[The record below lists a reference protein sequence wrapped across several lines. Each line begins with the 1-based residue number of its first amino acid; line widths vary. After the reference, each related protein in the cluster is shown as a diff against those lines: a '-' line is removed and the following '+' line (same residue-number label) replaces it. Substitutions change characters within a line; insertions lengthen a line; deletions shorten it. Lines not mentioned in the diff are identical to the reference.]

1 MKILVALPD
10 STYYLWQMIVQ
21 INNFRRLG
29 YEKDVIYLISKNG
42 LNISKTLKNIL
53 LNGKIKS
60 KFCVYHD
67 DRKDLAYAPSNTAHL
82 ISKFLSKNPEY
93 NNETFLYLD
102 PDVIFRKKLNIN
114 DLFKNDIWYLS
125 DTRSYI
131 DSKYIRSKSD
141 ELFNNMCNI
150 VGIDSELVIN
160 NDNNAGGAQ
169 ILMKNTDSNFWD
181 KVEHDSVK
189 LYKYMKDTEN
199 KFNPKNPI
207 QSWTAEMWAVLWNA
221 WLFGHETKISKR
233 LSFSWASDN
242 ISEWDKHN
250 IFHNAGVVDTNSN
263 VFSKLK
269 YQKSPFYD
277 DKLNKYSKKYCS
289 SKYIDEIIDTKIN
302 FKEILF

>member
-10 STYYLWQMIVQ
+10 TTYYLWQMIVQ

-29 YEKDVIYLISKNG
+29 YEDDVIYLISKNG
-42 LNISKTLKNIL
+42 LELSKILKNIL

-60 KFCVYHD
+60 RFYIYHD

-82 ISKFLSKNPEY
+82 ISKFFNDNPEY
-93 NNETFLYLD
+93 KNETFLYID

-114 DLFKNDIWYLS
+114 DLLKNDVWYLS
-125 DTRSYI
+125 DTSSYI
-131 DSKYIRSKSD
+131 NSKYIRSKSD
-141 ELFNNMCNI
+141 ELFKNMCDI

-169 ILMKNTDSNFWD
+169 ILMKNTNSDFWD
-181 KVEHDSVK
+181 KVEYDSVK
-189 LYKYMKDTEN
+189 LFKYMKDTEY

-221 WLFGHETKISKR
+221 WLFGYETKISKR
-233 LSFSWASDN
+233 LSFSWASDK

-250 IFHNAGVVDTNSN
+250 MYHNAGVVNIDSN

-269 YQKSPFYD
+269 YQKSPFFD
-277 DKLNKYSKKYCS
+277 ENLKKYQNDYCS
-289 SKYIDEIIDTKIN
+289 SKYVDEIIDTKIN
-302 FKEILF
+302 FKQIIF